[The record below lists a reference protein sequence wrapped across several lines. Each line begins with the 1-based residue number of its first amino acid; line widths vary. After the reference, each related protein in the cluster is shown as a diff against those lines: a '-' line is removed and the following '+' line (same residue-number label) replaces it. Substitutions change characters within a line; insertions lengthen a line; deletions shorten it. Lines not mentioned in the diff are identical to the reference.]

1 MKSVHIVRY
10 AVFIINYS
18 YCYVLDVKASFGQIG
33 IANHKQGRYYS
44 DSGGLF
50 MVTATFH
57 VKTEILVVPGN

>member
-10 AVFIINYS
+10 YVLIINYS
-18 YCYVLDVKASFGQIG
+18 YYVLHVKASFGQIG